1 MNILHTIVGHH
12 LSNLFVD
19 NVAFNVAKLL
29 EESEEE
35 QAANAKRKMFY
46 ETLTHYEH
54 KGKKPTFEKYKANLR
69 YGTEGVYSYG
79 TEVIAL
85 DWERR
90 TAKRLGWWS
99 RTTTKHQNYAIKNL
113 SDTWGFNGIK

>member
-1 MNILHTIVGHH
+1 MNILQTIVGHH
-12 LSNLFVD
+12 LSNLLVD
-19 NVAFNVAKLL
+19 NAALNVATLL
-29 EESEEE
+29 EESEED

-46 ETLTHYEH
+46 KALTHYEL

-79 TEVIAL
+79 TQVIEL

-90 TAKRLGWWS
+90 TA
-99 RTTTKHQNYAIKNL
+99 NV
-113 SDTWGFNGIK
+113 

>member
-1 MNILHTIVGHH
+1 MNILQTTVGHH

-29 EESEEE
+29 EESEAE

-69 YGTEGVYSYG
+69 HGAEGVYSYG

-99 RTTTKHQNYAIKNL
+99 RTTAKHQNYAIQNL
-113 SDTWGFNGIK
+113 SDTWGFNEIK

>member
-1 MNILHTIVGHH
+1 MNILQTIVGHR

-35 QAANAKRKMFY
+35 QASNAKRKMFY
-46 ETLTHYEH
+46 KALTHYEL
-54 KGKKPTFEKYKANLR
+54 KGKQPSFEKYKKHLR
-69 YGTEGVYSYG
+69 YGVEGVYSYG
-79 TEVIAL
+79 TAVIGL

-99 RTTTKHQNYAIKNL
+99 RTTTKHQNYAIKHL
-113 SDTWGFNGIK
+113 SDTWGFNEIK

>member
-1 MNILHTIVGHH
+1 MNILQTIVGHH

-54 KGKKPTFEKYKANLR
+54 KGKKPTFDKYKANLR
-69 YGTEGVYSYG
+69 YYVY
-79 TEVIAL
+79 
-85 DWERR
+85 
-90 TAKRLGWWS
+90 K
-99 RTTTKHQNYAIKNL
+99 L
-113 SDTWGFNGIK
+113 SISLSIHNRQI

>member
-1 MNILHTIVGHH
+1 MNILQTIVGHH

-46 ETLTHYEH
+46 EALTHYEL
-54 KGKKPTFEKYKANLR
+54 KGKQPSFDKYKKNLR
-69 YGTEGVYSYG
+69 YGAEGVYSYG

-113 SDTWGFNGIK
+113 SDTWGFNEIK

>member
-1 MNILHTIVGHH
+1 MNILQTIVGHH

-54 KGKKPTFEKYKANLR
+54 KGKKPTFEKCKAIFQRIAGCDKESFSTLSID
-69 YGTEGVYSYG
+69 ESFDCCVLILVKGVF
-79 TEVIAL
+79 A
-85 DWERR
+85 
-90 TAKRLGWWS
+90 
-99 RTTTKHQNYAIKNL
+99 
-113 SDTWGFNGIK
+113 

>member
-1 MNILHTIVGHH
+1 MNILQTIVGHH

-46 ETLTHYEH
+46 ETLTHCEV
-54 KGKKPTFEKYKANLR
+54 KGKRPPFDKYN
-69 YGTEGVYSYG
+69 
-79 TEVIAL
+79 I
-85 DWERR
+85 
-90 TAKRLGWWS
+90 
-99 RTTTKHQNYAIKNL
+99 N
-113 SDTWGFNGIK
+113 